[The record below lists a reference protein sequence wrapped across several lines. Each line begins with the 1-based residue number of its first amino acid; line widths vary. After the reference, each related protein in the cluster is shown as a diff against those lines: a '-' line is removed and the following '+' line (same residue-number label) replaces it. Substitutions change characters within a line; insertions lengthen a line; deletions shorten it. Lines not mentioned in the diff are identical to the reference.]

1 MCTTSHSARSGI
13 ASIVVFAQPG
23 ARASVGCCE
32 LFYSTVVSVDEEG
45 HNASMS
51 DSGANGDPSDGVR
64 PGPGELDTE
73 SRWITWKASALRRLG
88 SEVGAA
94 DPDDEP
100 ARPFGSRG
108 DFRRWV
114 GEAVGALLDVQFQ
127 RSATRTLLPLAYLL
141 GLIVAVAVPITMVV
155 VMWKVTFVLG
165 ILAVLVSIPLGLT
178 IAAVV
183 RLALEFLVNAS
194 RLATR
199 VEHISDLADDLF
211 QALSDVAEPVNQLSE
226 DVRAVQFWRF
236 RRGNSRK

>member
-1 MCTTSHSARSGI
+1 
-13 ASIVVFAQPG
+13 
-23 ARASVGCCE
+23 
-32 LFYSTVVSVDEEG
+32 
-45 HNASMS
+45 MS
-51 DSGANGDPSDGVR
+51 DSGANGEPSDGV
-64 PGPGELDTE
+64 PPAPGEFETE

-88 SEVGAA
+88 GEGGEGGEAA
-94 DPDDEP
+94 QVDEP
-100 ARPFGSRG
+100 ARPFGSLG

-114 GEAVGALLDVQFQ
+114 GEAFSALLDVQFQ

-141 GLIVAVAVPITMVV
+141 GLILAVAVPIAVV
-155 VMWKVTFVLG
+155 VLMWRVTFVLG
-165 ILAVLVSIPLGLT
+165 ILAVLVAIPLGLT